1 MKGCVQVGV
10 DLLGEWPRAESG
22 QELGAMIPT
31 SSSVRRRLVP
41 FFAVGV
47 VVLAGLQAAAVPEV
61 KRVLVSSSAGADLTY
76 GAGDRIGV
84 TVQFTEEVEVAG
96 APALEIAV
104 GNRNRRAGMWMHS
117 GSRLH
122 FAYTVD
128 AADRDPDGISVR
140 AGGLKLDG
148 ARILAGDT
156 NAEVSL
162 AGHEINDAAAHKV
175 DGPGTRRP
183 RLTNVSITS
192 RPGPDGAYAVG
203 DDVEVTVEFDEGVNV
218 TGSPTVAIQIGD
230 AEKRA
235 TYRRGSGTSR
245 LVFSY
250 TVAAGDTDEAGIS
263 LPENGLAPARDLRDA
278 DGNRP
283 VVSYAAVTEQP
294 GHLID
299 GTAPVV
305 TGLELISAPG
315 PGGTYGL
322 NDAILVKVTFGEEVY
337 PHGTGRT
344 GDWNNLWMYFTDGDD
359 YEYFTDWDVY
369 EMWPQ
374 QWLWVRVGST
384 WRSALAIE
392 ADGRS
397 VVFRYLVGAEDVA
410 SSVMVGNLGG
420 ELYRSWPGIA
430 DAAGNPAST
439 VFEEGPLTF
448 EASVD
453 GGLADT
459 SEPSVYDV
467 WVASRPRS
475 NAGYGAGEEIWFWIT
490 FSEDVF
496 PVTSEGSR
504 ESRQATLDLDIG
516 GKSGQARGW
525 VFPGWNIALFR
536 YAVQRGDKDA
546 DGVAVVAGSLA
557 VGRVEDGAG
566 NAVAD
571 GFELEGTGDLVG
583 HAVDGTMDGGG
594 PPRLVDRKV
603 GHGCCATD
611 GALSSGVWLVSTL
624 TFDAPV
630 EVRGAPEFV
639 VGNARRTPR
648 VSVAPTILG
657 PTQWRVWFHHVV
669 GEEDADAN
677 GFSIPSESWSS
688 VRFEDRH
695 GRRVDI
701 DVSELAV
708 EDHGLP
714 ISGKAEDAPAAI
726 LGVWVDPPRDGAVF
740 AAGERIRVT
749 VGFDKAVRLES
760 TVRMRL
766 DTRSLSCALDEAGFQ
781 LVCERAVADGEMVS
795 GVMLTANALRPANAV
810 EDSSGNAVD
819 TDLSAFLERIA
830 PISVDATAPTISRV
844 VITSR
849 PLANNT
855 YGAGADIEVVVRFS
869 EAIRVT
875 GTPRLGIAL
884 GDGEGSERLVA
895 LEGRV
900 GVSGLHFR
908 YRVSGDDADATGIS
922 IGADALRLDGGA
934 AITDLAGNEADL
946 SHGELSDRRLHRV
959 DGGVLDDSGTPVQ
972 IWLVDEELAASTGSP
987 TTAATATLT
996 WEMRSTWSA
1005 QPRAYYRV
1013 TTDTAG
1019 LRISRASGWVTVGS
1033 AVSNTLTL
1041 PCPSQKVVH
1050 AGVTI
1055 SVRGSTAPAGWNVL
1069 CRYGAIEVEE
1079 VEFFQGPIA
1088 ARMRDAGVE
1097 TFVDTIAGRKAVVRV
1112 GVRHDSNAPPGLAL
1126 DFDGIG
1132 EAKRV
1137 EAEYLG
1143 TSSSGARHVSSYLA
1157 EIDAELVTEGQGLQ
1171 VIADPLDDLDADI
1184 GTFATTEFEALS
1196 VEALPVFRPVLVPVP
1211 VSGTVPDM
1219 SDPAYYLSHAVSLLP
1234 IAGME
1239 MRLRDTFEYSPG
1251 AAELRDEEL
1260 DTLRMMS
1267 EMKKLWNE
1275 EGAVDEFFVGLFSLP
1290 SGWDSD
1296 FGGRASGHSVSI
1308 NVDYPSVVA
1317 HEIGHNLGLPHAP
1330 CGDPPDVDPDF
1341 PYDDGGI
1348 GSRGGWSFH
1357 EGRFVAPE
1365 DGYFDLMGYCNPDY
1379 ISDYN
1384 YEKAMGWGERVRKAL
1399 ARNASATVQASPE
1412 GTVGEAGGPLDM
1424 APAEPRGLALSGIVD
1439 EHGAWSLYSS
1449 APSMQPARNDMP
1461 GEFTLTLYDDA
1472 GIELYRQS
1480 MGVEEIS
1487 HSNMRTWAVRTPIQ
1501 VREVHSVRIRDEA
1514 GELLLDTQV
1523 RLPKRDDSDERTR

>member
-1 MKGCVQVGV
+1 
-10 DLLGEWPRAESG
+10 
-22 QELGAMIPT
+22 MIPT

-218 TGSPTVAIQIGD
+218 TGLPAVAIQIGD
-230 AEKRA
+230 AERRA

-250 TVAAGDTDEAGIS
+250 TVAAGDTDDTGIS
-263 LPENGLAPARDLRDA
+263 LRENGLAPAASLRDA
-278 DGNRP
+278 DGNRA
-283 VVSYAAVTEQP
+283 VVSHAAVTEQP
-294 GHLID
+294 GHLVD

-305 TGLELISAPG
+305 TGIELISTPG
-315 PGGTYGL
+315 PDGTYAL
-322 NDAILVKVTFGEEVY
+322 NGAILVKVTFDEEVHPY
-337 PHGTGRT
+337 ET
-344 GDWNNLWMYFTDGDD
+344 GDWNAWWIRSSGDAD
-359 YEYFTDWDVY
+359 FYETWDRQY
-369 EMWPQ
+369 
-374 QWLWVRVGST
+374 LWVRVGSA
-384 WRSALAIE
+384 WRVARAIAAE
-392 ADGRS
+392 GQS
-397 VVFRYLVGAEDVA
+397 VLFRYLVKPEDVA
-410 SSVMVGNLGG
+410 SSLLVGTVGG

-439 VFEEGPLTF
+439 VWKEGPLTF

-459 SEPSVYDV
+459 LEPSVYDV
-467 WVASRPRS
+467 SVVSRPLS
-475 NAGYGAGEEIWFWIT
+475 SAGYGAGEEIWFWVT

-496 PVTSEGSR
+496 PVTPEGSR

-525 VFPGWNIALFR
+525 VFRGWNIALFR
-536 YAVQRGDKDA
+536 YAVQRGDRDA
-546 DGVAVVAGSLA
+546 DGVAVVDGSLA
-557 VGRVEDGAG
+557 VGRVEDGAA
-566 NAVAD
+566 NAVTD

-583 HAVDGTMDGGG
+583 HTVDGTVDGAGA
-594 PPRLVDRKV
+594 PSLVDRKV
-603 GHGCCATD
+603 WPSSRATARVLGRGD
-611 GALSSGVWLVSTL
+611 WLLYVL

-630 EVRGAPEFV
+630 EVRGAPEFLL
-639 VGNARRTPR
+639 GGARRTAR
-648 VSVAPTILG
+648 VSVVPTSLG
-657 PTQWRVWFHHVV
+657 PTQWRVWFRHVV
-669 GEEDADAN
+669 REDDADAN

-695 GRRVDI
+695 GRRVDV
-701 DVSELAV
+701 DVSELALD
-708 EDHGLP
+708 DHGRP
-714 ISGKAEDAPAAI
+714 ISGKAEDAPAEI
-726 LGVWVDPPRDGAVF
+726 IGLSVDPPRDGAVF
-740 AAGERIRVT
+740 VAGEWIRVT
-749 VGFDKAVRLES
+749 VGFDKAVGLASPVRL
-760 TVRMRL
+760 RL
-766 DTRSLSCALDEAGFQ
+766 GTRSLSCALDEAGFQ
-781 LVCERAVADGEMVS
+781 LVCERAVADGETVS
-795 GVMLTANALRPANAV
+795 GVVLAANALRPSNAI
-810 EDSSGNAVD
+810 EDGDGTAVD
-819 TDLSAFLERIA
+819 TDLSAFVKGVA
-830 PISVDATAPTISRV
+830 PISVDATVPTISRV
-844 VITSR
+844 VIRSR

-855 YGAGADIEVVVRFS
+855 YGVGADIEVVVRFS

-875 GTPRLGIAL
+875 GTPRLAIAL
-884 GDGEGSERLVA
+884 GDGEGSERLA
-895 LEGRV
+895 PLERRAGTSSLR
-900 GVSGLHFR
+900 FR
-908 YRVSGDDADATGIS
+908 YRVSSEDSDASGIS
-922 IGADALRLDGGA
+922 IGADALRLDAGA

-946 SHGELSDRRLHRV
+946 SHGELTDSRLHRV

-996 WEMRSTWSA
+996 WEMRTTWSA

-1019 LRISRASGWVTVGS
+1019 LRISRASGWATVGS

-1055 SVRGSTAPAGWNVL
+1055 SVRGSTAPVGWNVL

-1079 VEFFQGPIA
+1079 VEVFQGPIA
-1088 ARMRDAGVE
+1088 ARMRDTGVE

-1126 DFDGIG
+1126 DVDGMG

-1143 TSSSGARHVSSYLA
+1143 TSSRGARHVSSYLA
-1157 EIDAELVTEGQGLQ
+1157 EVAAEVVTEERGIQ
-1171 VIADPLDDLDADI
+1171 VVADAMDYLDADI
-1184 GTFATTEFEALS
+1184 GTFATTEFGTLS
-1196 VEALPVFRPVLVPVP
+1196 MESLPVFRPVLVPMSVA
-1211 VSGTVPDM
+1211 GTVPDM

-1234 IAGME
+1234 IADLVL
-1239 MRLRDTFEYSPG
+1239 RVRDTFEYSPS
-1251 AAELRDEEL
+1251 AAELRDGEL
-1260 DTLRMMS
+1260 DTKRMLS
-1267 EMKKLWNE
+1267 EMVKLWNE
-1275 EGAVDEFFVGLFSLP
+1275 EGAVDEFFVGLYRRT
-1290 SGWDSD
+1290 SGGV
-1296 FGGRASGHSVSI
+1296 GGRAHRPGSVSI
-1308 NVDYPSVVA
+1308 NGDNPHTVA

-1330 CGDPPDVDPDF
+1330 CGDPLGDVDPDF

-1365 DGYFDLMGYCNPDY
+1365 DGYFDLMSYCRPRY

-1384 YEKAMGWGERVRKAL
+1384 YVKAMGWGDRVRKAL
-1399 ARNASATVQASPE
+1399 VGNASTTVQASP
-1412 GTVGEAGGPLDM
+1412 GATVGEAEGPLDM
-1424 APAEPRGLALSGIVD
+1424 GPAEPRSLALSGIVD
-1439 EHGAWSLYSS
+1439 EHGVWSVYSS
-1449 APSMQPARNDMP
+1449 APSMQPARKDLP
-1461 GEFTLTLYDDA
+1461 GEFRLTLWDDA

-1487 HSNMRTWAVRTPIQ
+1487 HSNRRTWAVRTPIQ

-1523 RLPKRDDSDERTR
+1523 RLPKRDDSDERAR